1 MFSWNWQ
8 LFWILVSKEKMSF
21 CPHIFIVWNIKGKW
35 HWVAKILELE
45 NQCLWQKLNSFTWV
59 IKELKKNIMKF
70 YLLRCDLS
78 VLKYLSN
85 KFLFELMSLSIEKL
99 NLNLPS
105 VRLLNQS
112 LHKLLLRVGDIA
124 GSFRIVS
131 SSKKKYY

>member
-1 MFSWNWQ
+1 MTLSCKDIGIRKSVFVTKTQ
-8 LFWILVSKEKMSF
+8 FLYMGYERVEKK
-21 CPHIFIVWNIKGKW
+21 HYEI
-35 HWVAKILELE
+35 
-45 NQCLWQKLNSFTWV
+45 
-59 IKELKKNIMKF
+59 
-70 YLLRCDLS
+70 LLRCDLS

-131 SSKKKYY
+131 SSKKIVLDCQH